1 MLSNQIECSGRVFF
15 LSSVFTE
22 YQIYEPA
29 YDGND
34 GNYVPDEFGFC

>member
-1 MLSNQIECSGRVFF
+1 MLSNTIECSGRIFSLSFF
-15 LSSVFTE
+15 KTE

-34 GNYVPDEFGFC
+34 GNYVPDEFGFW